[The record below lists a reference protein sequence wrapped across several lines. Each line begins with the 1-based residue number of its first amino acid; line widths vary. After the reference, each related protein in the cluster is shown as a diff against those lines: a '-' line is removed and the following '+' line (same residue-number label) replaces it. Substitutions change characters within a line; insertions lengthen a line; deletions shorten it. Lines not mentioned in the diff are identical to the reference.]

1 MSIKNTYLP
10 LLFSIL
16 FQFQCKSQQ
25 VDLAY
30 TSEILKILPISENV
44 YRHVS
49 YLETENFG
57 KVACNGLIFI
67 KNNEAIV
74 FDTPTHTTESEE
86 LLAWLTDEKK
96 AIVKAVVVN
105 HFHIDCL
112 GGLAAFHNHNIPSY
126 ANETTIEL
134 AKKDSVTLPQI
145 GFKLQNALEIGGA
158 TIINKH
164 FGEAHTKDNIISYIP
179 SEEIIYGGCMIKTVN
194 ASKGN
199 LEDANMAEWNNTI
212 QNLKESYPNLK
223 VVVPGHGK
231 PGGKELLDYTE
242 KLFKVN

>member
-1 MSIKNTYLP
+1 MSSKNTCL
-10 LLFSIL
+10 LILFSIL
-16 FQFQCKSQQ
+16 FQLQCKSQQ

-74 FDTPTHTTESEE
+74 FDAPTHNTESEE
-86 LLAWLTDEKK
+86 LLTWLTDEKK
-96 AIVKAVVVN
+96 ATVKAVVVN

-112 GGLAAFHNHNIPSY
+112 GGLAAFHNHNITSY
-126 ANETTIEL
+126 ANEKTIEL
-134 AKKDSVTLPQI
+134 AKKDSVSLPKI
-145 GFKLQNALEIGGA
+145 GFKLQNVLEIGGE

-164 FGEAHTKDNIISYIP
+164 FGEAHTRDNIISYIP
-179 SEEIIYGGCMIKTVN
+179 SEELIYGGCMVKTVN

-199 LEDANMAEWNNTI
+199 LEDANVSEWSNTI
-212 QNLKESYPNLK
+212 QKIKEDYPNLR

-231 PGGKELLDYTE
+231 SGGIELLDYTKE
-242 KLFKVN
+242 LFKTY